1 MGRQPL
7 SSTGEIPKMLQRNS
21 TGCFFHEIFCQRQTV
36 LQVSSRELSS
46 LDFSELLRVGTIIPI
61 VLVMAGFSFQGL
73 CAERA
78 RAWAGVCVAEAVTG
92 APQVEGEEPRRASR
106 DGRAFRWESPCAT
119 AVPSHRCARRC
130 GGRPSLHPQAPGG
143 GEALPYSVPPAVLSF
158 PTWTGSY
165 STREIVT
172 ILGSTKPSFLSSR
185 PTP

>member
-1 MGRQPL
+1 MPKTDSASSVLPRVVFPRFFRTIKSRDYNSNSFGNGRIF
-7 SSTGEIPKMLQRNS
+7 IPGPVCR
-21 TGCFFHEIFCQRQTV
+21 T
-36 LQVSSRELSS
+36 
-46 LDFSELLRVGTIIPI
+46 SE
-61 VLVMAGFSFQGL
+61 GL
-73 CAERA
+73 GG
-78 RAWAGVCVAEAVTG
+78 GVCVAEAVTG

-165 STREIVT
+165 STRGIVT
-172 ILGSTKPSFLSSR
+172 ILGSTKPSYLSSR